1 MTVHFVLVLC
11 CYVFLLVALSCC
23 EEADAALALA
33 LALALAVVVLRCGSD
48 AAEELGVVSRAGRAV
63 EPGRCAEADVAALSL
78 PADTDVGRSDGGG
91 AAQSFWVE
99 DLVDL

>member
-23 EEADAALALA
+23 EEADA
-33 LALALAVVVLRCGSD
+33 ALALAVVVLRCGSD

-63 EPGRCAEADVAALSL
+63 EPGRCAEADVVALSL